1 MAGLVTRWYLVLPLA
16 ALVYML
22 FQGFTPLYAGSIG
35 LAFTVALILG
45 ASIALGLPDVWLRYL
60 FWTGLALVGYVIP
73 FIFVYSPAL
82 MLQAGDPTAARIGFA
97 GAVALAT
104 FKALIAIALFGIIA
118 IGFLF
123 TRLALWERGAA
134 MAAALCLLGDFPY
147 SDTLGFLLTV
157 FTVRLAMAAASAR
170 RGSAGL
176 SLCLASAGSVKA
188 LALAAFTLA
197 WTHSV
202 EKIEWQEDWR
212 VTPQGLQLV
221 SARVKGSSAGMEP
234 PPEARL
240 SDGWFQW
247 QVARA
252 PLPEVL
258 LGNSGAAGEWRVC
271 ARALPHTLGYF

>member
-1 MAGLVTRWYLVLPLA
+1 
-16 ALVYML
+16 
-22 FQGFTPLYAGSIG
+22 
-35 LAFTVALILG
+35 
-45 ASIALGLPDVWLRYL
+45 
-60 FWTGLALVGYVIP
+60 
-73 FIFVYSPAL
+73 
-82 MLQAGDPTAARIGFA
+82 
-97 GAVALAT
+97 
-104 FKALIAIALFGIIA
+104 
-118 IGFLF
+118 
-123 TRLALWERGAA
+123 
-134 MAAALCLLGDFPY
+134 
-147 SDTLGFLLTV
+147 
-157 FTVRLAMAAASAR
+157 MAAASAR

-221 SARVKGSSAGMEP
+221 CARVKGSGAGMEP

-247 QVARA
+247 QPARA
-252 PLPEVL
+252 AMPEVV